1 MHHVLRGYV
10 ISMRRTFGEK
20 NLQCARRYL
29 GVVLFVLGCLFG
41 ERDLIAEEKKGIT
54 EGQESKEN
62 VASSTTKNESASSSK
77 GSTASGTQ
85 NSFEKVVKDTQR
97 IEGLL
102 PLYQSEEKLFV
113 EVPNKLLGKEFFVT
127 ISIAQ
132 GIGSRSLL
140 GGMSWGDGDDWVWTF
155 RKRADKL
162 QIVRKNVR
170 FFAKSGSPEADAVA
184 NAFTDSILFSVPIL
198 AKTTTV
204 V

>member
-41 ERDLIAEEKKGIT
+41 ERDLIAEEKKGNT

-85 NSFEKVVKDTQR
+85 NSCEKVGKDTQR

-102 PLYQSEEKLFV
+102 PL
-113 EVPNKLLGKEFFVT
+113 
-127 ISIAQ
+127 
-132 GIGSRSLL
+132 
-140 GGMSWGDGDDWVWTF
+140 
-155 RKRADKL
+155 
-162 QIVRKNVR
+162 
-170 FFAKSGSPEADAVA
+170 
-184 NAFTDSILFSVPIL
+184 
-198 AKTTTV
+198 
-204 V
+204 